1 MFIVIAL
8 KRIFGGIGSFFSGL
22 AYAGYIFTWDIS
34 LFLLNLVSFKRK
46 VGKVV
51 LQGTPGFGGQW
62 PEYIPP
68 KDTDSRSACPA
79 LNALAN
85 HGKCFVLFKNHFL
98 VILSVAGVEW
108 KMLKQFFVYAQVSY
122 LGMDATSRTRR

>member
-46 VGKVV
+46 VGKVT
-51 LQGTPGFGGQW
+51 LEGNPGFGGKW

-68 KDTDSRSACPA
+68 TETDSRSACPA
-79 LNALAN
+79 LNAMAN
-85 HGKCFVLFKNHFL
+85 HGTYSSLFTFFLCFLK
-98 VILSVAGVEW
+98 ILTGRLY
-108 KMLKQFFVYAQVSY
+108 KFQI
-122 LGMDATSRTRR
+122 